1 MFHPFLTSVLPGSHT
16 QPTYL
21 HPRKHRSQRLPFSAA
36 DMHIANFAYLKLS
49 LPTPSS
55 NWRTLWGCLLLLLSL
70 CTRTEIYILSK
81 SLFSSSCTLWICIG
95 QKITLNVILQILP
108 PFFWRQGSHWP
119 ETCKA
124 GEAGW
129 PVSPRDL
136 PVCPCTDIRSAAP
149 CLAVSCG
156 NWELNLDPHLCALLK
171 IDFKLNLSGP
181 CFKNWDTASP
191 CSSVWPAM

>member
-108 PFFWRQGSHWP
+108 PFFLETRFSLAWNLQSRWSWLASESQRSTCLSLHWYQICSTMP
-119 ETCKA
+119 
-124 GEAGW
+124 
-129 PVSPRDL
+129 
-136 PVCPCTDIRSAAP
+136 
-149 CLAVSCG
+149 SCFM
-156 NWELNLDPHLCALLK
+156 WELGTEFRSSLMCFTEDWLQTQSFWAL
-171 IDFKLNLSGP
+171 F
-181 CFKNWDTASP
+181 
-191 CSSVWPAM
+191 

>member
-1 MFHPFLTSVLPGSHT
+1 MNARTRMFHPFLTSVLPGSHT

-108 PFFWRQGSHWP
+108 PFFGDKVLTGLKLAKQVKLVGQWVP
-119 ETCKA
+119 EIYLSVPA
-124 GEAGW
+124 LI
-129 PVSPRDL
+129 SDL
-136 PVCPCTDIRSAAP
+136 QHHA
-149 CLAVSCG
+149 
-156 NWELNLDPHLCALLK
+156 
-171 IDFKLNLSGP
+171 
-181 CFKNWDTASP
+181 
-191 CSSVWPAM
+191 